1 MANGNFIVQN
11 GLQVGPLTINAAT
24 GDISTSGN
32 LSVTGAGQINVTN
45 IGVSSI
51 AKNDTSISISD
62 TGTGSNVR
70 IIVDGVTEHTVDA
83 NGLSLA
89 AGDWYAINGSSVLSA
104 TTLGSGVVN
113 SSLTTVGT
121 ITTGVWQGTTVG
133 VAYGGTGVTTSTGS
147 GSVVLSN
154 SPTLVTPALGT
165 PSSGTLTNATGL
177 PVSTGISGLGTGVAG
192 ALATSVGSAG
202 AFVTFNG
209 ALGTPSSGTLTN
221 ATGLPLTTGV
231 TGTLPV
237 ANGGTGTTTSTGS
250 GSVVLS
256 ASPTLTGTLTA
267 SAVTA
272 SGVVSVTNST
282 ASTSTSTGALVVSG
296 GAGIAGAVNVGGS
309 MVISGNLT
317 VNGSTV
323 TINTTN
329 LAVQDNL
336 IYLNEGST
344 VTNPDLG
351 WVGNYN
357 DGTYAHAGIFRD
369 ASDGGKF
376 KIFKGYT
383 LEPAGVI
390 DTTHASFALGSMQL
404 GTLEVASTTAST
416 STTTGA
422 LVVSGGV
429 GVAGKINTTDLQ
441 VTNTITGSVS
451 GTALNITQYTVNQNV
466 GTGNSPT
473 FTGVTVPSITHSGT
487 SGVGDIG
494 ASGAAFGTVW
504 ATATSAKY
512 ADLAENYQADGPYR
526 PGQVLMFGGD
536 KEVTVADADTPAVA
550 GVVSTNPAHL
560 MNGALS
566 GVNVVAIALQG
577 RVPCNVIGPVKKG
590 DLMVSAGFG
599 YAKSSKGPVVG
610 QVIGKA
616 LNNFD
621 GAKGVIEIVVG
632 RV

>member
-1 MANGNFIVQN
+1 
-11 GLQVGPLTINAAT
+11 
-24 GDISTSGN
+24 
-32 LSVTGAGQINVTN
+32 
-45 IGVSSI
+45 
-51 AKNDTSISISD
+51 
-62 TGTGSNVR
+62 
-70 IIVDGVTEHTVDA
+70 
-83 NGLSLA
+83 
-89 AGDWYAINGSSVLSA
+89 
-104 TTLGSGVVN
+104 
-113 SSLTTVGT
+113 
-121 ITTGVWQGTTVG
+121 
-133 VAYGGTGVTTSTGS
+133 
-147 GSVVLSN
+147 
-154 SPTLVTPALGT
+154 
-165 PSSGTLTNATGL
+165 
-177 PVSTGISGLGTGVAG
+177 
-192 ALATSVGSAG
+192 
-202 AFVTFNG
+202 
-209 ALGTPSSGTLTN
+209 
-221 ATGLPLTTGV
+221 
-231 TGTLPV
+231 
-237 ANGGTGTTTSTGS
+237 
-250 GSVVLS
+250 
-256 ASPTLTGTLTA
+256 
-267 SAVTA
+267 
-272 SGVVSVTNST
+272 
-282 ASTSTSTGALVVSG
+282 
-296 GAGIAGAVNVGGS
+296 
-309 MVISGNLT
+309 
-317 VNGSTV
+317 
-323 TINTTN
+323 
-329 LAVQDNL
+329 
-336 IYLNEGST
+336 
-344 VTNPDLG
+344 
-351 WVGNYN
+351 
-357 DGTYAHAGIFRD
+357 
-369 ASDGGKF
+369 
-376 KIFKGYT
+376 
-383 LEPAGVI
+383 
-390 DTTHASFALGSMQL
+390 MQL

-451 GTALNITQYTVNQNV
+451 GAALNITQYTVNQNV

-599 YAKSSKGPVVG
+599 YAKSSKAPSAG